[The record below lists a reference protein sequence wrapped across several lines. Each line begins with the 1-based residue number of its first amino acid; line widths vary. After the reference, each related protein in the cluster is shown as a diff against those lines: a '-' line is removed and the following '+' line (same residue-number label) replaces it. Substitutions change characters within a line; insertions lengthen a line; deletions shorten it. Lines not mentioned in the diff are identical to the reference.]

1 MEEQKEDFSSTGGE
15 WTMVRIIEACVSVI
29 RRAQGK
35 KNPDEVQF
43 GTPEW
48 HQVADEFV
56 RDVYRGRVICCEN
69 PRAFRGA
76 KNTRLT
82 HTRLHLKL

>member
-1 MEEQKEDFSSTGGE
+1 MEEQKEDFSSKGGE

-56 RDVYRGRVICCEN
+56 RDVYRGLGGDPNESAEEDNSWFGV
-69 PRAFRGA
+69 GG
-76 KNTRLT
+76 
-82 HTRLHLKL
+82 